1 MFIVCLSE
9 NRNLIWLTTIS
20 QLLILFL
27 EKYLTTICSTH
38 GWSDESVI
46 ITTKSTNFH
55 RGKLSHCTLLYWFSI
70 AAITHCRKCSGL
82 RKKKKRVLNVRSM
95 TWISLDS
102 NQKAGRA
109 KELSGGPRKPI
120 SITFPAS
127 RGLLF
132 AWIWPTSIITPGHT
146 APFYTNFHSHICLG
160 LILFFCLLFPLF
172 FFFFFWGYNIIF
184 IFFI

>member
-20 QLLILFL
+20 QLLILCL

-55 RGKLSHCTLLYWFSI
+55 SGKLSRCTLLYWFSI

-82 RKKKKRVLNVRSM
+82 RKKKKKEFWMLEVWHGSHWTQIKKLAGLRSF
-95 TWISLDS
+95 LEAQE
-102 NQKAGRA
+102 NQFPLPFQLLEASYLLGSGPLPSSHLA
-109 KELSGGPRKPI
+109 TLHLSI
-120 SITFPAS
+120 
-127 RGLLF
+127 
-132 AWIWPTSIITPGHT
+132 PTSTVT
-146 APFYTNFHSHICLG
+146 SVLD
-160 LILFFCLLFPLF
+160 
-172 FFFFFWGYNIIF
+172 
-184 IFFI
+184 